1 MEESKKYKLTDETK
15 VYNGKTLY
23 RIQALKD
30 FDFIHKGEVG
40 GFVESEKNLWQ
51 EGNCWIYDN
60 AMVFDDARVTGD
72 ADVSDNAVVCGNSLI
87 AGLAFVYGNAF
98 INDSLVT
105 GSSGVGD
112 NAIVTNNVSIRGVSR
127 IKGNAKIDEGVVVMD
142 GFFNGDCKIHHQDDF
157 ITLPL
162 WWDGNTTITYV
173 FNDDKWF
180 TFDGEYCTNQLVG
193 LYKNNSKYIET
204 LIQMANMAS
213 KVSASMDVNWLVNQI
228 DIEHI
233 EKTILP
239 DGKVSLLCDGSNL
252 QIVLEFDK
260 EHRYKEN
267 DIKALNVILKEILIN
282 NKFSNIE
289 NLQFI
294 KRTEISLLKEN

>member
-1 MEESKKYKLTDETK
+1 MEENKKYKLTDETK

-213 KVSASMDVNWLVNQI
+213 KVSASMDVNWLVNKI

-282 NKFSNIE
+282 NKFSNIK

-294 KRTEISLLKEN
+294 KRTEISLWKEN

>member
-1 MEESKKYKLTDETK
+1 MKINKKYKLTDEIK

-23 RIQALKD
+23 RIEALKD
-30 FDFIHKGEVG
+30 FGFIKKGEVG
-40 GFVESEKNLWQ
+40 GFVESGKNLWQ
-51 EGNCWIYDN
+51 EGNCWIYDD
-60 AMVFDDARVTGD
+60 AMVLDNARVTGD
-72 ADVSDNAVVCGNSLI
+72 ARVSENAVVCGNSLI
-87 AGLAFVYGNAF
+87 TDVAF
-98 INDSLVT
+98 IYGDAFIDNSAVT
-105 GSSGVGD
+105 ESSGVGD
-112 NAIVTNNVSIRGVSR
+112 NAIVTNNVYITGLSR
-127 IKGNAKIDEGVVVMD
+127 IKGNTKIDKGVVVMN
-142 GFFNGDCKIHHQDDF
+142 GFFNGDCKIHRQDDF

-162 WWDGNTTITYV
+162 WWDGHTTITYV

-204 LIQMANMAS
+204 LIQMVNIAS
-213 KVSASMDVNWLVNQI
+213 KVSASMDVNWLVDQI

-294 KRTEISLLKEN
+294 KRTEISLWKED

>member
-142 GFFNGDCKIHHQDDF
+142 GFFNGNCKIHHQDDF

-294 KRTEISLLKEN
+294 KRTEISLWKEN

>member
-1 MEESKKYKLTDETK
+1 MEENKKYKLTDETK

-40 GFVESEKNLWQ
+40 GFVESENNLWQ

-87 AGLAFVYGNAF
+87 AGIAFVYGNAF

-213 KVSASMDVNWLVNQI
+213 KVSASMDVDWLVNQI

-267 DIKALNVILKEILIN
+267 DIKALNVIIKEILIN

-294 KRTEISLLKEN
+294 KRTEISLWKED

>member
-127 IKGNAKIDEGVVVMD
+127 IKGNAKIGEGVVVMD

-213 KVSASMDVNWLVNQI
+213 KVSASMDVDWLVNQI

-289 NLQFI
+289 YLQFI
-294 KRTEISLLKEN
+294 KNTEIRIWKED

>member
-294 KRTEISLLKEN
+294 KRTEISLWKEN

>member
-1 MEESKKYKLTDETK
+1 MEENKKYKLTDETK

-60 AMVFDDARVTGD
+60 AMVFDDARVTVD

-294 KRTEISLLKEN
+294 KRTEISLWKEN

>member
-40 GFVESEKNLWQ
+40 GFVESENNLWQ

-213 KVSASMDVNWLVNQI
+213 KVSASMGVNWLVNQI

-294 KRTEISLLKEN
+294 KRTEISLWKEN

>member
-233 EKTILP
+233 EKAILP

-294 KRTEISLLKEN
+294 KRTEISLWKEN

>member
-1 MEESKKYKLTDETK
+1 MEENKKYKLTDETK

-87 AGLAFVYGNAF
+87 AGLAFVYDNAF

-142 GFFNGDCKIHHQDDF
+142 GFFNGNCKIHHQDDF

-294 KRTEISLLKEN
+294 KRTEISLWKEN

>member
-1 MEESKKYKLTDETK
+1 MEENKKYKLTDETK

-142 GFFNGDCKIHHQDDF
+142 GFFNGNCKIHHQDDF

-294 KRTEISLLKEN
+294 KRTEISLWKEN

>member
-267 DIKALNVILKEILIN
+267 DIKA
-282 NKFSNIE
+282 
-289 NLQFI
+289 
-294 KRTEISLLKEN
+294 

>member
-1 MEESKKYKLTDETK
+1 MEESKKYKLTDDTK

-294 KRTEISLLKEN
+294 KRTEISLWKEN

>member
-1 MEESKKYKLTDETK
+1 MEVSKKYKLTDETK

-162 WWDGNTTITYV
+162 WWDGDTTITYV

-228 DIEHI
+228 DIEYI

-294 KRTEISLLKEN
+294 KRTEISLWKED

>member
-127 IKGNAKIDEGVVVMD
+127 IKGNAKIDEGVVIMD

-294 KRTEISLLKEN
+294 KRTEISLWKEN

>member
-233 EKTILP
+233 EKTILT
-239 DGKVSLLCDGSNL
+239 DGKVSLLCDWSNL

-294 KRTEISLLKEN
+294 KRTEISLWKEN

>member
-1 MEESKKYKLTDETK
+1 MEENKKYKLTDETK

-23 RIQALKD
+23 RIQALKN
-30 FDFIHKGEVG
+30 FSYVNKGQKG
-40 GFVESEKNLWQ
+40 GFVETENNLSQ
-51 EGNCWIYDN
+51 ENDCWIYDD
-60 AMVFDDARVTGD
+60 AMVFDDARVSGY
-72 ADVSDNAVVCGNSLI
+72 AEVAQNAIVCGRSKVANNALVY
-87 AGLAFVYGNAF
+87 GHAFVK
-98 INDSLVT
+98 DSAVT
-105 GSSGVGD
+105 ESSGVGD
-112 NAIVTNNVSIRGVSR
+112 NAIVTNNVYITGLSR
-127 IKGNAKIDEGVVVMD
+127 IKGNTKIDKGVVVMN
-142 GFFNGDCKIHHQDDF
+142 GFFNGDCKIHRQDDF

-162 WWDGNTTITYV
+162 WWDGHTTITYV

-204 LIQMANMAS
+204 LIQMVNIAS
-213 KVSASMDVNWLVNQI
+213 KVSASMDVNWLVDQI

-294 KRTEISLLKEN
+294 KRTEISLWKED

>member
-40 GFVESEKNLWQ
+40 GFVESENNLWQ

-239 DGKVSLLCDGSNL
+239 DGKVSLLCDVSNL

-267 DIKALNVILKEILIN
+267 DIKALNVILKEILVN

-294 KRTEISLLKEN
+294 KRTEISLWKEN

>member
-1 MEESKKYKLTDETK
+1 MEENKKYKLTDETK

-142 GFFNGDCKIHHQDDF
+142 GFFNSDCKIHHQDDF

-294 KRTEISLLKEN
+294 KRTEISLWKEN

>member
-239 DGKVSLLCDGSNL
+239 DGKVSLLCDVSNL

-267 DIKALNVILKEILIN
+267 DIKALNVILKEILVN

-294 KRTEISLLKEN
+294 KRTEISLWKEN

>member
-1 MEESKKYKLTDETK
+1 MEENKKYKLTDETK

-193 LYKNNSKYIET
+193 LYKNNRKYIET

-239 DGKVSLLCDGSNL
+239 DGKVSLLCDGSNI

-294 KRTEISLLKEN
+294 KRTEISLWKEN

>member
-1 MEESKKYKLTDETK
+1 MEENKKYKLTDETK

-294 KRTEISLLKEN
+294 KRTEISLWKEN

>member
-239 DGKVSLLCDGSNL
+239 DGKVSLLCDWSNL

-294 KRTEISLLKEN
+294 KRTEISLWKEN

>member
-173 FNDDKWF
+173 FNDDKWC

-294 KRTEISLLKEN
+294 KRTEISLWKEN

>member
-1 MEESKKYKLTDETK
+1 MEENKKYKLTDETK

-30 FDFIHKGEVG
+30 FDFIHKGDTG
-40 GFVESEKNLWQ
+40 GFVESELNLSQ
-51 EGNCWIYDN
+51 KRNCWIYNN

-72 ADVSDNAVVCGNSLI
+72 AEVSDNAVVCGNSLI
-87 AGLAFVYGNAF
+87 SGLAFVYGNAF
-98 INDSLVT
+98 IKDSSVT

-112 NAIVTNNVSIRGVSR
+112 NAIVTNNVYIRGGSR
-127 IKGNAKIDEGVVVMD
+127 IKGNAKIDKGVAVMD

-162 WWDGNTTITYV
+162 WWDGDTTITYV

-204 LIQMANMAS
+204 LIQMVNIAS
-213 KVSASMDVNWLVNQI
+213 KISASMDVNWLVDQI

-294 KRTEISLLKEN
+294 KRTEISLWKED

>member
-1 MEESKKYKLTDETK
+1 MEENKKYKLTDETK

-87 AGLAFVYGNAF
+87 TGLAFVYGNAF

-213 KVSASMDVNWLVNQI
+213 KVSASMDVDWLVNQI

-294 KRTEISLLKEN
+294 KNIEIRIWKED

>member
-1 MEESKKYKLTDETK
+1 MEENKKYKLTDETK

-282 NKFSNIE
+282 NKFSNIK

-294 KRTEISLLKEN
+294 KRTEISLWKEN

>member
-1 MEESKKYKLTDETK
+1 MEENKKYKLTDETK

-239 DGKVSLLCDGSNL
+239 DGKVSLLCDRSNL

-260 EHRYKEN
+260 EYRYKEN

-294 KRTEISLLKEN
+294 KRTEISLWKEN

>member
-289 NLQFI
+289 NFQFI
-294 KRTEISLLKEN
+294 KRTEISLWKEN